1 MMRYRGQGEETHSLR
16 AEPEV
21 NFTEARGARTG
32 EALPDGGMAGSC
44 RPDSCLAR
52 HREGRRHVDGQQHMC
67 ELMLVASESRH
78 PRPKDG
84 HSFPG
89 DSIGSF

>member
-1 MMRYRGQGEETHSLR
+1 MKKRTLYEQN
-16 AEPEV
+16 PEL

-32 EALPDGGMAGSC
+32 EHCPMEGWREHVGRTAAWQGIAKGSVLQTDNS
-44 RPDSCLAR
+44 PSV
-52 HREGRRHVDGQQHMC
+52 GW
-67 ELMLVASESRH
+67 MLVASESRH

-89 DSIGSF
+89 DTIGSF